1 MTTFVRQPDES
12 RAVLGL
18 MRDLAE
24 RGHGYEA
31 NGVAGWARATEVNQL
46 LEVYYAAQRY
56 AGAAEE
62 LRLGCASRGYY
73 ERLDVRVKGATSPVW
88 IYRITDEAARKLN
101 ALDGRKHVPIAPPN
115 PSAGAGTWMPETA
128 PAALDAMR
136 IAEEQPG
143 KQLHV
148 EGGPEWRTS
157 LELTN
162 LLKAQAQ
169 ATADARVAAGES
181 ELDGGREAAFMPGD
195 VRWLVSA
202 ALAEERRGAPKTVVY
217 RRTPAGREARPLV
230 WHGPTPAFTPRPG

>member
-73 ERLDVRVKGATSPVW
+73 ERLDVRVNLGHSP
-88 IYRITDEAARKLN
+88 
-101 ALDGRKHVPIAPPN
+101 GRKHCAQPAF
-115 PSAGAGTWMPETA
+115 AG
-128 PAALDAMR
+128 
-136 IAEEQPG
+136 
-143 KQLHV
+143 
-148 EGGPEWRTS
+148 
-157 LELTN
+157 
-162 LLKAQAQ
+162 
-169 ATADARVAAGES
+169 
-181 ELDGGREAAFMPGD
+181 
-195 VRWLVSA
+195 
-202 ALAEERRGAPKTVVY
+202 GAPVFD
-217 RRTPAGREARPLV
+217 R
-230 WHGPTPAFTPRPG
+230 HGA